1 MVVIG
6 SMWSLCW
13 REYYIVF
20 PVASGAEVLGLGKGD
35 LRIDESILRDD
46 NGKMWLQNTR
56 SY

>member
-1 MVVIG
+1 M
-6 SMWSLCW
+6 
-13 REYYIVF
+13 F

-56 SY
+56 S